1 MKSIKE
7 TIMRRDNI
15 TSDEADALI
24 QEATEQLQEYIENDD
39 FFGAEDICNEYF
51 GLEPDYLDELIF

>member
-15 TSDEADALI
+15 TEAEADELI
-24 QEATEQLQEYIENDD
+24 QEATEQLQIYIECDNYM
-39 FFGAEDICNEYF
+39 GAEDICNEYF
-51 GLEPDYLDELIF
+51 GLEPDYLFELM